1 MLKEYAVDPA
11 IVGDFSNLRQIAN
24 LFDFSNPRRIS
35 RFPKRWE
42 RMVYEAAAP
51 LGDMNA
57 KRVEEKL
64 KQFKGSKSCL
74 CGFGRDYDSAK
85 NWVDN
90 ALESNSAKPF
100 SAIICESD
108 ANNCVKMDDLEDT
121 HTLLAAQNSQ
131 QITKSLRNY
140 KNLFNGIFVSV
151 KNICIVD
158 PYFSTY
164 ENKSKKLYAHWFK
177 LLNDRPDAASV
188 NLFIISSADRHGGP
202 YSLGQEST
210 LISQAQQVY
219 ANNQALKFNIR
230 AKLVPHNDDM
240 HDRFII
246 TDIAAFS
253 ISSSLI
259 IDTSTMMVHMITK
272 ADADGLFLRFDQ

>member
-1 MLKEYAVDPA
+1 MLKEYAIDPA
-11 IVGDFSNLRQIAN
+11 VAGDFSNLRQISN

-64 KQFKGSKSCL
+64 KQFKGSKGCL
-74 CGFGRDYDSAK
+74 CGFGRGYDPAK
-85 NWVDN
+85 KWVDN
-90 ALESNSAKPF
+90 AFAANSAKPF
-100 SAIICESD
+100 SAIICD
-108 ANNCVKMDDLEDT
+108 NYDNNCVKIDDLEDT
-121 HTLLAAQNSQ
+121 HTLLVAPNSQ
-131 QITKSLRNY
+131 QITKSIENY
-140 KNLFNGIFVSV
+140 KNIFDEIFVSV

-158 PYFSTY
+158 PYFSTH
-164 ENKSKKLYAHWFK
+164 EPKSIKLYSHWFR
-177 LLNDRPDAASV
+177 LLNDRSDVASV
-188 NLFIISSADRHGGP
+188 NLFIISSADRKGGP

-210 LISQAQQVY
+210 LISQTQRVY
-219 ANNQALKFNIR
+219 ANNQTLKFNIR

-259 IDTSTMMVHMITK
+259 IDNSTIMVHMITK

>member
-1 MLKEYAVDPA
+1 MLKEYAIDPA
-11 IVGDFSNLRQIAN
+11 VAADFSNLKQIAN

-74 CGFGRDYDSAK
+74 YSFGRDYDSDK
-85 NWVDN
+85 KWIDN
-90 ALESNSAKPF
+90 ALSSHGTRPF
-100 SAIICESD
+100 NAIICENDQDS
-108 ANNCVKMDDLEDT
+108 CVKLDDLEDT
-121 HTLLAAQNSQ
+121 HPLIHAPNSQ
-131 QITKSLRNY
+131 QVTKSLENY
-140 KNLFNGIFVSV
+140 KALFDPVFLSV

-164 ENKSKKLYAHWFK
+164 EPKSKNLYSHWFK
-177 LLNDRPDAASV
+177 LLNDRSDAAST
-188 NLFIISSADRHGGP
+188 NLFIISSADRNGGP
-202 YSLGQEST
+202 YSLGQEGT

-219 ANNQALKFNIR
+219 ANNQDLNFSLK
-230 AKLVPHNDDM
+230 AKLIPHNDDM

-246 TDIAAFS
+246 TDIATFS

-259 IDTSTMMVHMITK
+259 IDTSTMMVGMMTK
-272 ADADGLFLRFDQ
+272 VDTDNLLLRFSA